1 MELLKGHSSSSM
13 AAAAPKICVVN
24 VPYGQHNGGGGT
36 VASSVQA
43 AAVTTPSTATT
54 NALSLLPTV
63 PVPQQT
69 HIAVAAA
76 PTAPANLGKMRY

>member
-1 MELLKGHSSSSM
+1 MELLKGHSSSM

-36 VASSVQA
+36 
-43 AAVTTPSTATT
+43 AVTTPSTATT